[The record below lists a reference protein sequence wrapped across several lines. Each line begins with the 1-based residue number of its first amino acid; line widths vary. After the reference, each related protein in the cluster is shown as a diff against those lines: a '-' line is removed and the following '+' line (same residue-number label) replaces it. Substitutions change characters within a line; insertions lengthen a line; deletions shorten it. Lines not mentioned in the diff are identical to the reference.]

1 VGLAVRRRS
10 RPRGETRRAQ
20 ILDAAM
26 AVFLEHGYAGATVE
40 LVVQRAQASKA
51 TIYSFFGGKEGLFDA
66 LIDERAERILAGFT
80 DVERATVNVRA
91 ALRHIAQRYL
101 QVAMAPEAIALYRLL
116 VTEGPRY
123 PELVRGVF
131 RIGQDRVVASLAR
144 ALRTWV
150 TRGRIR
156 AVDPD
161 RIAMQFLAVA
171 RGDLHL
177 RAMAGLL
184 PDDLEQAIER
194 SVDDAVETFWR
205 ALSPKAE
212 RGPGPSGLVP
222 SNTHCAG
229 GAR

>member
-1 VGLAVRRRS
+1 MGLAVRRRS

-80 DVERATVNVRA
+80 DVDRATVNVRA
-91 ALRHIAQRYL
+91 ALGHIAQRYL
-101 QVAMAPEAIALYRLL
+101 EVAMAPEAIALYRLL

-123 PELVRGVF
+123 PELVQGVF
-131 RIGQDRVVASLAR
+131 RIGQDRVVASLGK
-144 ALRTWV
+144 ALRTWA

-161 RIAMQFLAVA
+161 RIATQFLAAV

-184 PDDLEQAIER
+184 PDDLENAIVR
-194 SVDDAVETFWR
+194 SVHDAVQTFWH
-205 ALSPKAE
+205 ALSPKAD
-212 RGPGPSGLVP
+212 RGLGPSGLVP
-222 SNTHCAG
+222 STTN
-229 GAR
+229 